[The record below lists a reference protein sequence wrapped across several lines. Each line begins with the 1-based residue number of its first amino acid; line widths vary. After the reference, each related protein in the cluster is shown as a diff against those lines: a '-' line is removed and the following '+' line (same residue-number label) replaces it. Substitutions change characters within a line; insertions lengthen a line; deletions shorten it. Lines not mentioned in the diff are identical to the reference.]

1 MRKRIYNYLDLVE
14 FGVKRRRPGYSFIRL
29 FGYSPY
35 SGTLSSKVLAEFPD
49 ERLYDEHMLMKKFW
63 KLYPE
68 LKYMPVSGPIV
79 TEFGG

>member
-1 MRKRIYNYLDLVE
+1 MRKRLYNYLDLVE
-14 FGVKRRRPGYSFIRL
+14 LGWKRRKPGYSFMRL
-29 FGYSPY
+29 FSPSKY
-35 SGTLSSKVLAEFPD
+35 SGSVSSKDLAETPD

>member
-14 FGVKRRRPGYSFIRL
+14 FGVKRRKPGYAFMRMFAPSQ
-29 FGYSPY
+29 FG
-35 SGTLSSKVLAEFPD
+35 GTLSSKDLAEFSD
-49 ERLYDEHMLMKKFW
+49 ERLFDEHMLMKKFW

-79 TEFGG
+79 TDFGG

>member
-14 FGVKRRRPGYSFIRL
+14 FGVKRRKPGYSFMRMFAPSY
-29 FGYSPY
+29 FG
-35 SGTLSSKVLAEFPD
+35 GNLGSKDLAEFPD
-49 ERLYDEHMLMKKFW
+49 ERLFDEHLLMKKFW